1 MQFGASIFFTDYSI
15 TPAELAV
22 AMAERGFDSVWA
34 AEHSH
39 IPVPRR
45 TRADSELGKRYYDVM
60 DPVRDPDRRG
70 WRDQAAETRD
80 RHLSRDPARHDPD
93 REACRLDRPS

>member
-1 MQFGASIFFTDYSI
+1 MEFGASIFFTDYSI

-22 AMAERGFDSVWA
+22 AMEERGFDSVWD

-45 TRADSELGKRYYDVM
+45 TRAD
-60 DPVRDPDRRG
+60 RRHS
-70 WRDQAAETRD
+70 RAA
-80 RHLSRDPARHDPD
+80 AR
-93 REACRLDRPS
+93 